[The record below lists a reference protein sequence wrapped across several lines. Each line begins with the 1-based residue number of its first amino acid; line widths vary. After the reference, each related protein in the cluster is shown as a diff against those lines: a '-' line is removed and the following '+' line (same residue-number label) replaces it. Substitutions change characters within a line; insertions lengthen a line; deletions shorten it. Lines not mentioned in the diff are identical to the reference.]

1 MSLGFSHCSLY
12 SGLQLLPWP
21 QTPQVAGPSASPH
34 QSYHQLALSFRW
46 PCALASRHVGCFHT
60 FPCDCFSGCWLP
72 LPVDLLL
79 GLLPQQVG
87 RPSGRSAIISSWTP
101 PWALTAAATLSGPSY
116 MLAQPR
122 SARLCTIAF
131 CAQLCD
137 AATASQSH
145 TCCRCQQI

>member
-34 QSYHQLALSFRW
+34 QSYHQLALPFRW
-46 PCALASRHVGCFHT
+46 PCALASRHVGCFHMS
-60 FPCDCFSGCWLP
+60 PCDCFSGCWLP

-87 RPSGRSAIISSWTP
+87 RPSGRSAIISSSTP
-101 PWALTAAATLSGPSY
+101 PWALTAAATAGHTLSGPSY
-116 MLAQPR
+116 MPAV
-122 SARLCTIAF
+122 
-131 CAQLCD
+131 
-137 AATASQSH
+137 AATLSQAVH
-145 TCCRCQQI
+145 HRVLCPAVRCSDS